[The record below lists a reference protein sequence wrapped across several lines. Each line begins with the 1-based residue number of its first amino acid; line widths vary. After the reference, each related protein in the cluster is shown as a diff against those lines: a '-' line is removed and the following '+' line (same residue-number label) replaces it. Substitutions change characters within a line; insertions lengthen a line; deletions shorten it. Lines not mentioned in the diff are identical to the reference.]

1 MLDGGVDEFGVGEVL
16 VQAFDAVV
24 PELGFDAAEAAL
36 DPLGGDEGVDKREL
50 GGAGGFVVEEE
61 LGGEGFEF
69 SGVFAGMMWDQASM
83 PDLRALREEV
93 ALPSGE
99 VGPVD
104 FWALRRLA
112 FSCAWVGMVQ
122 SQIRGSTG

>member
-1 MLDGGVDEFGVGEVL
+1 MVR
-16 VQAFDAVV
+16 ASSS
-24 PELGFDAAEAAL
+24 
-36 DPLGGDEGVDKREL
+36 
-50 GGAGGFVVEEE
+50 AG
-61 LGGEGFEF
+61 
-69 SGVFAGMMWDQASM
+69 SSPGMMWDQASI
-83 PDLRALREEV
+83 PDLRALSEEA

-122 SQIRGSTG
+122 SQIRGSTRGAVSAVDGVDVVEGRMGAGLRGGVNAELPVIEAA